1 MVLYYGVPLG
11 LTTKRQHKS
20 TTLSILYV
28 YSVAQAKYMFAFYFR
43 NLEIQVE
50 AFASISG
57 DLYVHV
63 EAFASLPPP
72 SYAPGYYIAISDT
85 WIYGEQVGVW
95 APSQYPKR
103 RLSERSGK
111 VLKPRD
117 LYLEMSDRSEMLSTN
132 FGSLC

>member
-1 MVLYYGVPLG
+1 MELKENNWKCHNIANTNYC
-11 LTTKRQHKS
+11 
-20 TTLSILYV
+20 
-28 YSVAQAKYMFAFYFR
+28 
-43 NLEIQVE
+43 
-50 AFASISG
+50 
-57 DLYVHV
+57 
-63 EAFASLPPP
+63 
-72 SYAPGYYIAISDT
+72 YYIAISDT

-103 RLSERSGK
+103 RLSERSRK